1 MSGTGYAKIVLFDV
15 SVDNR
20 SLCGI
25 WLVLRQSFI
34 VWNMAGASHHSIEE
48 GLVICIEQNIC

>member
-1 MSGTGYAKIVLFDV
+1 MSGTGYAQIVLFDV

-25 WLVLRQSFI
+25 WLVLRLHI
-34 VWNMAGASHHSIEE
+34 TALRKGWLYALNRIYVNTKYR
-48 GLVICIEQNIC
+48 L